1 MNQSLHNLYQRRH
14 ISYEDC
20 ISRSTDPDE
29 LIQMIQ
35 RSGGGPAASG
45 AQRR

>member
-1 MNQSLHNLYQRRH
+1 MNQALHNLYLRRQ
-14 ISYEDC
+14 ISHDDC
-20 ISRSTDPDE
+20 ISRSSDPDE

-35 RSGGGPAASG
+35 RGGGPPGSG